1 FTTDLP
7 VLQYE
12 GIHMGWFRRLIIAC
26 AEFIATLFVVAS
38 TAFGVLI
45 GRVYLIA
52 YGAAQGLEVR
62 ETTAAILGGV
72 LGFASAV
79 LVSAVLFLLIEIARN
94 TRQLLLLST
103 DQRR

>member
-1 FTTDLP
+1 
-7 VLQYE
+7 
-12 GIHMGWFRRLIIAC
+12 MGWFRRLIIGC
-26 AEFIATLFVVAS
+26 AEFIAILFVIGS

-62 ETTAAILGGV
+62 ETPAAILGGV

-79 LVSAVLFLLIEIARN
+79 LASAVLFLLIEIARN

-103 DQRR
+103 EQQR